1 MIMNTPTVNDIIEVV
16 AKKYS
21 VPVSEII
28 RQNRKANIASVR
40 MIAMYMARK
49 LTSESYPEIGSRF
62 FRNHSTI
69 IHGVERVRKSMNEDF
84 EFKAEVDALEREI
97 SARWASA

>member
-1 MIMNTPTVNDIIEVV
+1 MKKPTVNDIIEMV
-16 AKKYS
+16 ADKYS

-28 RQNRKANIASVR
+28 RQNRRATIASVR

-62 FRNHSTI
+62 FRQHSTI
-69 IHGVERVRKSMNEDF
+69 IHGVERVKKSMSEDF

-97 SARWASA
+97 MERMAGA